1 MDLLQKILDC
11 KEEEVDA
18 IVKQAIEDAD
28 AQSNKVEELS
38 PVFPRPFKGF
48 IPLNARIK
56 YIGLALESYNMQTT
70 DFMYEFAHFIKKNNI
85 NSKGRLIY
93 ALELFINSYFG
104 LPDRVHKERREQIF
118 FTDIYSKYS
127 KTESD
132 VDLFKAL
139 ENNKIGDLKHK
150 DAAQCTERAA
160 LAQQILSL
168 FGTESYYCFGCLG
181 IWKDQEGHAFNVIK
195 RENDYAV
202 LDYSCVVKSYNKE
215 NLLNAYFPFIGIL
228 SNEEFADFI
237 NNKKIKRFQ
246 NYEFFDN
253 KSRPTTGERIYVVGE
268 MSIDKEKIDHE
279 LERE

>member
-38 PVFPRPFKGF
+38 SVFFSHPFKGF

-56 YIGLALESYNMQTT
+56 YFGLALESYSMQTT

-93 ALELFINSYFG
+93 TLELFINSYFG
-104 LPDRVHKERREQIF
+104 LPDSVHKERREQIF
-118 FTDIYSKYS
+118 LTDIYSKTKS
-127 KTESD
+127 GD
-132 VDLFKAL
+132 DLFKAL

-181 IWKDQEGHAFNVIK
+181 IGKDQEGHAFNVIK
-195 RENDYAV
+195 RKNDYAV

-215 NLLNAYFPFIGIL
+215 NLLMFPFIGIL

-253 KSRPTTGERIYVVGE
+253 ESRPTTGERIYVVGE
-268 MSIDKEKIDHE
+268 MSIDKEKMDHE

>member
-11 KEEEVDA
+11 KEEEVNA

-28 AQSNKVEELS
+28 AKSNKVEELS
-38 PVFPRPFKGF
+38 PVFFSRPFKGF

-56 YIGLALESYNMQTT
+56 YIGLALESYSMQTT

-93 ALELFINSYFG
+93 ALGLFINSYFG
-104 LPDRVHKERREQIF
+104 LPDRVLKERREQIF
-118 FTDIYSKYS
+118 FTDIYSKTKS
-127 KTESD
+127 ESD

-181 IWKDQEGHAFNVIK
+181 IGKDQEGHAFNVIK

>member
-28 AQSNKVEELS
+28 AQSNKVEKLS
-38 PVFPRPFKGF
+38 HVFFSRPFKGF
-48 IPLNARIK
+48 IPLNAKIK
-56 YIGLALESYNMQTT
+56 YSGLALESYSMQTT

-93 ALELFINSYFG
+93 ALGLFINSYFG
-104 LPDRVHKERREQIF
+104 LPDRVHKGRREQIF
-118 FTDIYSKYS
+118 FTNIFSKY
-127 KTESD
+127 KSD
-132 VDLFKAL
+132 KGLFKAL
-139 ENNKIGDLKHK
+139 KKNKIGDLKNK

-181 IWKDQEGHAFNVIK
+181 IGEGQEGHAFNVIK
-195 RENDYAV
+195 RKNDYAV

-215 NLLNAYFPFIGIL
+215 NLLMTYFPFIGIL

-268 MSIDKEKIDHE
+268 MSIDKEKTDHE

>member
-18 IVKQAIEDAD
+18 IVKEAIKDAD
-28 AQSNKVEELS
+28 AKSNEVKEVLS
-38 PVFPRPFKGF
+38 PVFPHPFKGF

-56 YIGLALESYNMQTT
+56 YNSLALESYSMQTT

-93 ALELFINSYFG
+93 ALGLFINSYFG
-104 LPDRVHKERREQIF
+104 LPDRVHKKQREQIF
-118 FTDIYSKYS
+118 FTDIYSKT
-127 KTESD
+127 KSD

-139 ENNKIGDLKHK
+139 DNNKIGDLKHQ

-181 IWKDQEGHAFNVIK
+181 IGKDQEGHAFNVIK

-268 MSIDKEKIDHE
+268 MSIDKEKTDHE

>member
-168 FGTESYYCFGCLG
+168 FGTESYYCFGCLDIG
-181 IWKDQEGHAFNVIK
+181 KDQEGHAFNVIK

-268 MSIDKEKIDHE
+268 MSIDKEKMDHE

>member
-18 IVKQAIEDAD
+18 IVKEAIKDAD
-28 AQSNKVEELS
+28 AKSNEVKEALS
-38 PVFPRPFKGF
+38 PVFPHPFKGF

-56 YIGLALESYNMQTT
+56 YIVSAPESYSMQTT

-93 ALELFINSYFG
+93 ALGLFINSYFG
-104 LPDRVHKERREQIF
+104 SPDRVHKGLREQIF
-118 FTDIYSKYS
+118 YTDIFS

-132 VDLFKAL
+132 DDLFKEL
-139 ENNKIGDLKHK
+139 KKNEIGKLKDK

-181 IWKDQEGHAFNVIK
+181 IGKDQEGHAFNVIK
-195 RENDYAV
+195 RKNDYAV

-268 MSIDKEKIDHE
+268 MSIDKEKTDHE

>member
-28 AQSNKVEELS
+28 AQSNKVEKLS
-38 PVFPRPFKGF
+38 PVFFSHPFKGF

-56 YIGLALESYNMQTT
+56 YIGLAPESYSMQTT

-85 NSKGRLIY
+85 NSQGRLIY

-104 LPDRVHKERREQIF
+104 LPDRVHKGRREQIF
-118 FTDIYSKYS
+118 FTDIFS
-127 KTESD
+127 KTKSD
-132 VDLFKAL
+132 DDLFEAL
-139 ENNKIGDLKHK
+139 DINKIGDLKHK

-168 FGTESYYCFGCLG
+168 FGTESYYCFGYLG
-181 IWKDQEGHAFNVIK
+181 IGEDQEGHAFNVIK
-195 RENDYAV
+195 RKNDYAV

-215 NLLNAYFPFIGIL
+215 NLLMTYFPFIGIL

-268 MSIDKEKIDHE
+268 MSIDKEKTDHE